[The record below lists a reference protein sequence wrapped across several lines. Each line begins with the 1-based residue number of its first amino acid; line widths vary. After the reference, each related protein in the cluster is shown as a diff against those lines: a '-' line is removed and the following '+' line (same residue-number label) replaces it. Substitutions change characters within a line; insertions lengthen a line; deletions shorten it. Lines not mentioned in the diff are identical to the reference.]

1 MGTNLAAFAS
11 AGGALEKTKMVRI
24 ICETHLNSEV
34 NFKKSIGFLRFWLK
48 SLEKVDS
55 FHLKRMVSPFA
66 LKKFYICEVLL
77 YPVFRMLM

>member
-55 FHLKRMVSPFA
+55 F
-66 LKKFYICEVLL
+66 I
-77 YPVFRMLM
+77 